1 MNTGITHF
9 GYRHVS
15 AAEKTGLVN
24 SLFSSIAAKYDL
36 MNDIMSFGMHRH
48 VKRRVIGLCRISSG
62 DRVLDLAGGTGDM
75 ALYAGNITGENG
87 QVILTD
93 INEEM
98 IRTAVSRIQTKK
110 SAACRITCIRADAQF
125 LPFEQNSFDCVI
137 ISFGLRNFTD
147 IPAALRSVRRVLKPG
162 GRLVILDFSRPENRL
177 IRRMYQIYSFMLVP
191 VIAKLITG
199 YSGSY
204 LYLAESIQMHPEQ
217 RRIIQMMQESGYNAC
232 RYYNIFNGIIAVHEG
247 IRTGS
252 LDKPEHA
259 PAIGRRNAEK

>member
-98 IRTAVSRIQTKK
+98 IRIAGARIQE
-110 SAACRITCIRADAQF
+110 RGITCIRADALC
-125 LPFEQNSFDCVI
+125 LPFDEQLFDCAL